1 MKVEPAPYSLSWYTR
16 LASGLSVGQLQYAVR
31 DIQATLP
38 IYRERDTR
46 DPYVAKLLAEMD
58 AFTSEMTLRKRK
70 GNRS

>member
-1 MKVEPAPYSLSWYTR
+1 MKVEPYT
-16 LASGLSVGQLQYAVR
+16 LAYYEKTARGLSVTTLNMALK

-58 AFTSEMTLRKRK
+58 AFTVELIRRKRLK
-70 GNRS
+70 K

>member
-1 MKVEPAPYSLSWYTR
+1 MKVEPAPYSLAWYTR
-16 LASGLSVGQLQYAVR
+16 LAKGLPSGQLQHVVR

-58 AFTSEMTLRKRK
+58 AFTSEMQLRKRK